1 MPRFRFR
8 AVAASGE
15 LVEGELEAASQGE
28 VVDQLR
34 AQGHLPLLADPV
46 TGEPGAGGGGLVQ
59 RLRQPLFGSARV
71 RRRDLAIMT
80 RELATLL
87 EAGMSLDQSLRLMT
101 DLVENRAVR
110 DLLGELLEAIRGGST
125 LADALAQHDAVFS
138 DAYVSLVRA
147 GEAGGSLNDVL
158 ARLAVYL
165 DSAEVL
171 AERVRSAL
179 VYPVILLVMAG
190 LSIAILLT
198 VVLPQFTTLFESAEA
213 ELPLLT
219 RVVIG
224 LGDFVQ
230 QTWWLILLALA
241 AFALWFRRALKVP
254 ASRARIDRLV
264 LSLPL
269 AGDLATK
276 LDVARFARTLGT
288 LLGNGVPVLTALSIV
303 RMTLINSVL
312 RDAVEQATAGAKEG
326 QGISQPLERTRR
338 FPKLALHLIGVGE
351 KSGRLEPMLMK
362 VAEIY
367 DREVQLTIER
377 MMSLLVPVL
386 TIGLG
391 LVIAAIIGA
400 ILSAILQAYQLPL

>member
-46 TGEPGAGGGGLVQ
+46 TGEGDARGGGLVQ

-241 AFALWFRRALKVP
+241 AFALWFRRALKMP

-303 RMTLINSVL
+303 RMTLINGVL